1 MIHYYYIE
9 NFQVPQRE
17 TEWKQI
23 ADNFELKWQF
33 NKCLGIVGGKHV
45 VIAKKTSNAN
55 ETMSDISEYHNINNQ
70 KNPNTILMAIVN
82 DNFEFIYLSI
92 SSRSRENDSCIWESS
107 DFNSKI
113 QTNALNIPKDYKVNE
128 AKCKLPY
135 VFIGDKSFPL
145 RNNLLRPFAMK
156 ILPYDEKIFN
166 YRLARARRVF
176 DNTFNV
182 LMNRFR
188 CFHKPLAV
196 DSNRVN
202 LVILAACTLHNFL
215 LRNVRDFV
223 DLMILDYEDTEN
235 GTIIRGNRIE
245 SSALLDLS
253 LTTTSTTNNGKIVRN
268 DFKNYFNGAG
278 KVMFQDRMLQIYN
291 V

>member
-1 MIHYYYIE
+1 M
-9 NFQVPQRE
+9 
-17 TEWKQI
+17 
-23 ADNFELKWQF
+23 
-33 NKCLGIVGGKHV
+33 GGKHV
-45 VIAKKTSNAN
+45 VIANKTSNTN
-55 ETMSDISEYHNINNQ
+55 ETMSDVSESNDINNQ
-70 KNPNTILMAIVN
+70 KSSNTILMAIVN
-82 DNFEFIYLSI
+82 DNFEFIYLSL
-92 SSRSRENDSCIWESS
+92 SSRSRANDSCIWESS

-113 QTNALNIPKDYKVNE
+113 QTNALNIPMDYKVNG
-128 AKCKLPY
+128 ARCKLPY

-188 CFHKPLAV
+188 CFQQPLTV
-196 DSNRVN
+196 DLNRVHS
-202 LVILAACTLHNFL
+202 VILAACTLHNFL

-223 DLMILDYEDTEN
+223 DLMILDYEDIEN

-245 SSALLDLS
+245 SSALVDLS
-253 LTTTSTTNNGKIVRN
+253 LTTTSTTNSGKIVRN
-268 DFKNYFNGAG
+268 DFKNFFNGAG
-278 KVMFQDRMLQIYN
+278 KVMFQDRMLQRYN
-291 V
+291 I